1 MSDERVVRQC
11 SPTLAGIKTGNLF
24 PCNDVL
30 LQADIRSINRKLVS
44 RGLRMIPI
52 PAPRNMLV
60 YLYRPQRLARD
71 LQDPVARQIL
81 EERGY
86 QRGREAWMVM
96 QLVRRFAQKGA
107 FPHEVGLFL
116 GYPPQDVDAFIHHHC
131 AACAVG
137 CWKAYGNVAQA
148 KRQFA
153 MCKKCTQIYCG
164 LYEKGIPIEKLAVKE
179 QGL

>member
-96 QLVRRFAQKGA
+96 QLVRRFAQQGA
-107 FPHEVGLFL
+107 FPH
-116 GYPPQDVDAFIHHHC
+116 
-131 AACAVG
+131 
-137 CWKAYGNVAQA
+137 
-148 KRQFA
+148 
-153 MCKKCTQIYCG
+153 
-164 LYEKGIPIEKLAVKE
+164 
-179 QGL
+179 